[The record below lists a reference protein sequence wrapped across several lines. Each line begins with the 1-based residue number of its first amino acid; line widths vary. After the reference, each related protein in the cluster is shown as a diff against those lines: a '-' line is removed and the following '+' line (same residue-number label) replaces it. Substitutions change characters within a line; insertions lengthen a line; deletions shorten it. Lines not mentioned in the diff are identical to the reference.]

1 MPEWIDDT
9 RRTSF
14 SKSTKQGKY
23 ELTKTEAANTGPSWI
38 CAKSSTIYYNCGF
51 NILWGSWLDMNVSL
65 IILPLLRHFS
75 FCCDAMFN
83 FLMEVFVSLYY
94 IVSCHV
100 WLLALEAC
108 CFGLKERKSVFNG
121 ERNLTRIGIR
131 RGRTN

>member
-1 MPEWIDDT
+1 
-9 RRTSF
+9 
-14 SKSTKQGKY
+14 
-23 ELTKTEAANTGPSWI
+23 
-38 CAKSSTIYYNCGF
+38 
-51 NILWGSWLDMNVSL
+51 MNVSL

-108 CFGLKERKSVFNG
+108 CFGEGGQTKLKMFG
-121 ERNLTRIGIR
+121 MRNESTFIKREQSC
-131 RGRTN
+131 